1 MKKLIFFD
9 IDGTL
14 RSNKNKAILPQTKA
28 LIKELSKDPNVVL
41 GIATGRSYARLGVL
55 KELRP
60 LFKYLVLCN
69 GALTMQAQKKQE
81 EKVLNGV
88 YFDQKD
94 IMQVEKAAATNG
106 VALTLFTLDE
116 IFAIDLQKDQKLK
129 NISNFKGEQKLVLND
144 AFFKQQKVYQMVLLN
159 YKENDKENDKEKI
172 KHFLKDMPQLKAYFW
187 DSGFVDIMY
196 QKIDKSYGIKQIK
209 ALYPNHQLICMG
221 DGPNDF
227 EMLKLADVAITMGN
241 TKIKDLKK
249 IANFVSPHIDE
260 DRMYDFFKTKK
271 II

>member
-69 GALTMQAQKKQE
+69 GAITMQAQKTQE

-88 YFDQKD
+88 YFDKKD
-94 IMQVEKAAATNG
+94 VMQVKKTAAKNG
-106 VALTLFTLDE
+106 VALTLFTLE
-116 IFAIDLQKDQKLK
+116 QIFAIDLQNNQTFK
-129 NISNFKGEQKLVLND
+129 NISSFKGEQKLVLND
-144 AFFKQQKVYQMVLLN
+144 SFFEQQKVYQMVLLHE
-159 YKENDKENDKEKI
+159 KENDKERI
-172 KHFLKDMPQLKAYFW
+172 KQFLKDMPQLKAYFW

-209 ALYPNHQLICMG
+209 SLYPDHQLICMG

-241 TKIKDLKK
+241 TKIEDLKN

-260 DRMYDFFKTKK
+260 DLMYDFFKTKK

>member
-14 RSNKNKAILPQTKA
+14 RSNKNKAILPQTKE
-28 LIKELSKDPNVVL
+28 LIKELSKNPNVVL

-69 GALTMQAQKKQE
+69 GALTMQVQKTQE
-81 EKVLNGV
+81 EQILNEV
-88 YFDQKD
+88 YFDPKD
-94 IMQVEKAAATNG
+94 VMKVKKTAYIHG
-106 VALTLFTLDE
+106 FSLILFTLDQ
-116 IFAIDLQKDQKLK
+116 IFTIDLKKSPKIK
-129 NISNFKGEQKLVLND
+129 NINNFKGEQKLVLND
-144 AFFKQQKVYQMVLLN
+144 NFFAQQKVYQMVLLHE
-159 YKENDKENDKEKI
+159 KENDKENIQK
-172 KHFLKDMPQLKAYFW
+172 FLKYVPQLKAYFW

-196 QKIDKSYGIKQIK
+196 KKIDKAYGIKQIK
-209 ALYPNHQLICMG
+209 DLYPDYQLICMG

-227 EMLKLADVAITMGN
+227 EMLKLADVSIAMGN
-241 TKIKDLKK
+241 TKIEDLKN

-260 DRMYDFFKTKK
+260 DCLYDFLKIKK

>member
-14 RSNKNKAILPQTKA
+14 RSNKNKAILPQTKS
-28 LIKELSKDPNVVL
+28 LIKALSKDPNVVL

-55 KELRP
+55 KELRT

-69 GALTMQAQKKQE
+69 GAITMQAQKTQK
-81 EKVLNGV
+81 EKVLNEI
-88 YFDQKD
+88 YFDEKD
-94 IMQVEKAAATNG
+94 VMQVKKAAATHG
-106 VALTLFTLDE
+106 VALTLFTLNQ
-116 IFAIDLQKDQKLK
+116 IFAIDLQNDQTLK
-129 NISNFKGEQKLVLND
+129 NISSFKGEQKLVLND
-144 AFFKQQKVYQMVLLN
+144 AFFKQQKVYQMVLLH
-159 YKENDKENDKEKI
+159 EKENDKEKI
-172 KHFLKDMPQLKAYFW
+172 KQFLKDMPQLKAYFW
-187 DSGFVDIMY
+187 DSGFVDVMY
-196 QKIDKSYGIKQIK
+196 QKIDKSYGIKRIK
-209 ALYPNHQLICMG
+209 ALYPDHQLICMG

-241 TKIKDLKK
+241 TKIEGLKN

-260 DRMYDFFKTKK
+260 DRMYDFFKNKK

>member
-28 LIKELSKDPNVVL
+28 LIKELSQGPNVVL

-69 GALTMQAQKKQE
+69 GALTMQAQKTQE
-81 EKVLNGV
+81 EKVLNEV
-88 YFDQKD
+88 CFDQKD
-94 IMQVEKAAATNG
+94 VMQVKKAAATNG
-106 VALTLFTLDE
+106 VALTLFTLDQ
-116 IFAIDLQKDQKLK
+116 IFAIDLQNDQTLN
-129 NISNFKGEQKLVLND
+129 NINSFKGEQKLVLND
-144 AFFKQQKVYQMVLLN
+144 AFFEQQKVYQMVLLH
-159 YKENDKENDKEKI
+159 EKENDKEKI
-172 KHFLKDMPQLKAYFW
+172 QQFLKDMPQLKAYFW

-209 ALYPNHQLICMG
+209 ALYPDHQLICMG

-241 TKIKDLKK
+241 TKIEDLKN